1 MGETRRE
8 MKQSESLQASLPEDI
23 ALKIASFLPVG
34 DLCAL
39 GSCSRFWREFCGSDV
54 LWESLTR
61 QRWPSLNFST
71 ESSSVDHGDSSSL
84 EGWRDF
90 YVKRHTE
97 MAERAMSVVQ
107 HVEQC
112 LFSDSLEIRD
122 YLKAIELLN
131 SMRLGFKDVEM
142 FLFRAE
148 VNVLL
153 NLVGLHYCMHWLE
166 VPAEY
171 VMEALRNSKIS
182 QREVCVKWWNLGRLL
197 FNGFGMRDESHCR
210 LVSLQDLALPQ
221 DNQVLA
227 VIHRGQFTRSF
238 ASRYPYSILLVLPGL
253 SRSSQVCD

>member
-84 EGWRDF
+84 EGWRDL
-90 YVKRHTE
+90 YVKWHAKMPE
-97 MAERAMSVVQ
+97 AMLVVQ
-107 HVEQC
+107 HVNQC
-112 LFSDSLEIRD
+112 AVSGSLDIRD
-122 YLKAIELLN
+122 FLKAIKHLN
-131 SMRLGFKDVEM
+131 SMGLGFKDVEM
-142 FLFRAE
+142 FLLRPE

-153 NLVGLHYCMHWLE
+153 NLVGLHYCVHCLK
-166 VPAEY
+166 VPAEH

>member
-166 VPAEY
+166 VPAGH

-182 QREVCVKWWNLGRLL
+182 QRQVYVRCWKVPRTLHGLR
-197 FNGFGMRDESHCR
+197 FRDAPSR
-210 LVSLQDLALPQ
+210 LVSLQALALPQ
-221 DNQVLA
+221 EDEVLTML
-227 VIHRGQFTRSF
+227 HSTLPSMGSF
-238 ASRYPYSILLVLPGL
+238 ISRFQYYIILALPGL
-253 SRSSQVCD
+253 SRFF

>member
-84 EGWRDF
+84 EGWRDL
-90 YVKRHTE
+90 YVKWHAKMPE
-97 MAERAMSVVQ
+97 AMLVVQ
-107 HVEQC
+107 HVNQC
-112 LFSDSLEIRD
+112 AVSGSLDIRD
-122 YLKAIELLN
+122 FLKAIKHLN
-131 SMRLGFKDVEM
+131 SMGLGFKDVEM
-142 FLFRAE
+142 FLLRPE

-153 NLVGLHYCMHWLE
+153 NLVGLHYCVHCLK
-166 VPAEY
+166 VPAGH

-182 QREVCVKWWNLGRLL
+182 QRQVYVRCWKVPRTLHGLR
-197 FNGFGMRDESHCR
+197 FRDAPSR
-210 LVSLQDLALPQ
+210 LVSLQALALPQ
-221 DNQVLA
+221 EDEVLTML
-227 VIHRGQFTRSF
+227 HSTLPSMGSF
-238 ASRYPYSILLVLPGL
+238 ISRFQYYIILALPGL
-253 SRSSQVCD
+253 SRFF

>member
-166 VPAEY
+166 VP
-171 VMEALRNSKIS
+171 K
-182 QREVCVKWWNLGRLL
+182 
-197 FNGFGMRDESHCR
+197 FCR
-210 LVSLQDLALPQ
+210 LSMSWKLFEIARSHNVKCVSNGGISADYY
-221 DNQVLA
+221 
-227 VIHRGQFTRSF
+227 SM
-238 ASRYPYSILLVLPGL
+238 ASECVMSPIV
-253 SRSSQVCD
+253 V

>member
-39 GSCSRFWREFCGSDV
+39 GSCSRLWRDLCRSDY

-61 QRWPSLNFST
+61 QRWPFCDLFI
-71 ESSSVDHGDSSSL
+71 ESSSVDHSESSSSK
-84 EGWRDF
+84 GWRDF
-90 YVKRHTE
+90 YVMWHAL
-97 MAERAMSVVQ
+97 MAEGAMSVVQ
-107 HVEQC
+107 HVKQC
-112 LFSDSLEIRD
+112 TVSGSLEIRD
-122 YLKAIELLN
+122 FLKAIEHLN
-131 SMRLGFKDVEM
+131 SMGLGFKDVEM
-142 FLFRAE
+142 FLLRPE

-153 NLVGLHYCMHWLE
+153 NLVGLHYCVHCLE